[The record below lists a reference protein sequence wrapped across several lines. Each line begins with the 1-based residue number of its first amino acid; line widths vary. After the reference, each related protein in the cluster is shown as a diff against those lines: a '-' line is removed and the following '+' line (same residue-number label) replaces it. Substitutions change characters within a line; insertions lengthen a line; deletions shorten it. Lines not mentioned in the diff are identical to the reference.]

1 MINFNS
7 MPYKDES
14 SLRYVTIVKPPASLR
29 LCVCV
34 SASKKGISTVVDV
47 RIGELKEIG
56 SDSISNARAHL
67 SIKVPRTSEARE
79 ALKNENRV

>member
-14 SLRYVTIVKPPASLR
+14 FLRYVTIVKSPVTLRLCVSASLR
-29 LCVCV
+29 LCV

-47 RIGELKEIG
+47 RIGESKEIG
-56 SDSISNARAHL
+56 VRLDFERARTPEHQSAAH
-67 SIKVPRTSEARE
+67 E
-79 ALKNENRV
+79 

>member
-14 SLRYVTIVKPPASLR
+14 FLRYVTIVKSSVTLRLCVSASLR
-29 LCVCV
+29 LCV

-47 RIGELKEIG
+47 RIGELKELVRLDFERTRIPE
-56 SDSISNARAHL
+56 HQ
-67 SIKVPRTSEARE
+67 VPRTSKAG
-79 ALKNENRV
+79 VF

>member
-14 SLRYVTIVKPPASLR
+14 FLRYVTIVKSSVTLR
-29 LCVCV
+29 LCV

-47 RIGELKEIG
+47 RIGELKELVRLDFERTRIPE
-56 SDSISNARAHL
+56 HQ
-67 SIKVPRTSEARE
+67 VPRTSKAG
-79 ALKNENRV
+79 VF